1 VFKLSCNDSQT
12 SIPDG
17 SDLKLGRA
25 QSNDIVCDDREASRF
40 HGEFKVQS
48 GQLTYR
54 DLESTNRTL
63 VNGEKVAPYMW
74 QILTDGHTVQI
85 GDWVATVV
93 VVEEKASTSAKRE
106 HKLPMPTVDPAGPTS
121 ASEVTGRHVIP
132 PELRADK

>member
-1 VFKLSCNDSQT
+1 MFKLSCNDSQT

-54 DLESTNRTL
+54 DLESTNGTL
-63 VNGEKVAPYMW
+63 VNGEKVAPFMW
-74 QILTDGHTVQI
+74 QILTEGHTVQI
-85 GDWVATVV
+85 GDWVATVA
-93 VVEEKASTSAKRE
+93 VVEEKASASAKRE
-106 HKLPMPTVDPAGPTS
+106 HKLPMPTVDPAGPTA
-121 ASEVTGRHVIP
+121 ASDVTGRHVIP
-132 PELRADK
+132 PEFRANQ